1 MMSISSLRTRSE
13 SRMDA
18 FRSSGTN
25 TPDTLPRRR
34 VSAVLTVVMFAFLF
48 VPPSPA
54 PVFPLDLR
62 FERLTRD
69 DGLTNSSISSILQ
82 DQWGFMWF
90 GTQGGLHRWDGYS
103 FKVYG
108 YEPFS
113 ENCLSH
119 NLIQTMHLDPNGEVI
134 WIGTYGGLNR
144 FHIQNETFTV
154 YAHDPKIPSSLS
166 NNTVVSILRDN
177 DGWLWV
183 GTLDGLNLMRAG
195 EAGFTRFR
203 RSDSDP
209 HSISGN
215 TIRTIYQDSSGT
227 LWIGTTE
234 GLNRYDRVRGNFTR
248 VTGDGDGIPGSS
260 IMSIVEDDTGVL
272 WLGIWE
278 TGITAYDPRT
288 GSVRNIP
295 LAPDEHVYAMMID
308 RSGRLYAATWG
319 KGLLELDRKSLSIVR
334 RIRYTGRDNGLA
346 HDTVYSLFEDESG
359 ILWIGTNG
367 GGISKFD
374 PRKNTFPLYVHDP
387 EDPQSL
393 AKGKVSVLYEDSAGT
408 LWAGI
413 YNGGLDRFDPE
424 TETWTHFTTDPS
436 RSGSISDNNV
446 TSLLEDSSGRFWVG
460 TQTGLNLFDRES
472 GRFTLPYPRIG
483 DPAVQD
489 DQIVYA
495 LAEDRTGKIWIGTYT
510 AGVSVL
516 DPVTGTFR
524 HYRHD
529 PDDPGSLSDNLAYR
543 IYVDN
548 HGRVWIATNNGLA
561 RYDERTDSFRIYRHD
576 RSDPASLSDDT
587 VRDILESSDGSIWVA
602 TIGGGV
608 SRMDPDTD
616 RFIHYLKT
624 DGLPDNAVTG
634 LLEDEEG
641 TLWVS
646 TPNGLAVFEREENGF
661 RSLDEEDGVLGREFN
676 VGRVRSRTG
685 TLYFGSLEGIQGITS
700 RIGTS
705 GGYSPQVLVTEF
717 RVFETPRKLP
727 EPIYRTKSLTLSS
740 RDSYFSFTFS
750 SMDFT
755 SPGKNRYAY
764 RLEGFDKDWI
774 YSGTRNYATYTNIP
788 PGNYVF
794 RVRGTNS
801 ESTWSEREARIGIR
815 ILPPAWQTW
824 WAYLLYAAAVI
835 GLLYIAGEIRTGA
848 VLKQKVKELRKTK
861 DELASANRKHELL
874 SLMDEL
880 TGVPNRRH
888 FNDILTREWHSAAR
902 TGKPLSVLM
911 LDLDFFKAYNDSNG
925 HLAGDECLRKAAE
938 AIRATLDRPRDLVA
952 RFGGEEFI
960 VLLPETD
967 EEGAIQVSERIRC
980 AVQKLAIP
988 HGASEAGPVLTVSV
1002 GAATAIPSVTDS
1014 PDECIRQAD
1023 AALYRAKAAGRNTVI
1038 AYRPTH

>member
-1 MMSISSLRTRSE
+1 M
-13 SRMDA
+13 A
-18 FRSSGTN
+18 
-25 TPDTLPRRR
+25 
-34 VSAVLTVVMFAFLF
+34 VMFAFLF
-48 VPPSPA
+48 ASLCPA
-54 PVFPLDLR
+54 PLFPLDLR
-62 FERLTRD
+62 FEQLTRD
-69 DGLTNSSISSILQ
+69 DGLTNSSVSSMLQ
-82 DQWGFMWF
+82 DRWGFMWF

-103 FKVYG
+103 FTVYG

-144 FHIQNETFTV
+144 FHIPSETFTV
-154 YAHDPKIPSSLS
+154 YANDPEIPSTLS
-166 NNTVVSILRDN
+166 NNTVVSILKDS

-203 RSDSDP
+203 HSDSDP

-215 TIRTIYQDSSGT
+215 TIRSIYQDSSGT
-227 LWIGTTE
+227 LWIGTTA
-234 GLNRYDRVRGNFTR
+234 GLNRYDRTRGTFTR
-248 VTGDGDGIPGSS
+248 VTGAEGGRDGIPGPS

-272 WLGIWE
+272 WLGVWE

-295 LAPDEHVYAMMID
+295 LAPDEHVYSIMID
-308 RSGRLYAATWG
+308 RSGALYAATWG
-319 KGLLELDRKSLSIVR
+319 KGLIELDRGTSSIVR
-334 RIRYTGRDNGLA
+334 RIRYTGRDNGIA
-346 HDTVYSLFEDESG
+346 HDTVYSLFEDDSG

-367 GGISKFD
+367 GGLSKFD
-374 PRKNTFPLYVHDP
+374 PRKNTFPLYVHNP
-387 EDPQSL
+387 EDPRSL
-393 AKGKVSVLYEDSAGT
+393 AKGKVSVLYEDRAGT

-413 YNGGLDRFDPE
+413 YNGGLDRFDRE
-424 TETWTHFTTDPS
+424 TETWTHFTADPDDP
-436 RSGSISDNNV
+436 GSISDSNV
-446 TSLLEDSSGRFWVG
+446 TSLLEDSSGGFWIG
-460 TQTGLNLFDRES
+460 TQTGLNLFDRKT

-483 DPAVQD
+483 DPEVLD

-516 DPVTGTFR
+516 DPLTGAFR
-524 HYRHD
+524 HYRSD
-529 PDDPGSLSDNLAYR
+529 PADPGSLADNLVYR
-543 IYVDN
+543 IYVDSR
-548 HGRVWIATNNGLA
+548 GRVWIATNNGLS
-561 RYDERTDSFRIYRHD
+561 RYDERADSFRVYRHD
-576 RSDPASLSDDT
+576 NSRLTSLSGNT
-587 VRDILESSDGSIWVA
+587 VRDILETSDGSIWVA

-608 SRMDPDTD
+608 SRLDEAAS
-616 RFIHYLKT
+616 RFSHYLKA

-634 LLEDEEG
+634 LLEDEDG

-646 TPNGLAVFEREENGF
+646 TPNGLAVFEPEENGF
-661 RSLDEEDGVLGREFN
+661 RALDQENGVLGREFN

-700 RIGTS
+700 HIEES
-705 GGYSPQVLVTEF
+705 GGYSPPVLVTEF
-717 RVFETPRKLP
+717 RVFEALRKLP
-727 EPIYRTKSLTLSS
+727 EPIYRTGGLTLSS

-774 YSGTRNYATYTNIP
+774 YPGTRNYAAYTNIP

-801 ESTWSEREARIGIR
+801 DNAWSDREARIEIR

-835 GLLYIAGEIRTGA
+835 GVLYIAGEIRTGA
-848 VLKQKVKELRKTK
+848 VMKQKVKELRKTK
-861 DELASANRKHELL
+861 DELAAANRKLELL

-888 FNDILTREWHSAAR
+888 FNDILKREWNSAAR
-902 TGKPLSVLM
+902 AGKPLSVLM
-911 LDLDFFKAYNDSNG
+911 LDLDFFKAYNDSYG

-938 AIRATLDRPRDLVA
+938 AIRKTLDRPRDLVA

-960 VLLPETD
+960 ILLPETD
-967 EEGAIQVSERIRC
+967 EEGALQVSERIRR
-980 AVQKLAIP
+980 AVQELEIP
-988 HGASEAGPVLTVSV
+988 HGASQAGPVLTVSI
-1002 GAATAIPSVTDS
+1002 GAATEIPVDTDS
-1014 PDECIRQAD
+1014 PDECIRHAD
-1023 AALYRAKAAGRNTVI
+1023 AALYRAKAAGRNTVT
-1038 AYRPTH
+1038 AFRPAR